1 MAEDYPDQS
10 YQPSWKC
17 RLTVRLEEFN
27 SPALATKVPG
37 KSPKITNGIKDENSG
52 SEAVPDPDHP
62 GRFLIRAQRP
72 KDVLVPET
80 SSDGLTHVIGG
91 VIPKQFD
98 WKQNGFRTADE
109 LKLTIRT
116 ADLPIDPRCLR
127 AIAVEFY
134 LGTLTPMQ
142 FAMGIRGLTRAAVL
156 SPGAP
161 NASEPLNIVPDT
173 YVGPRGED
181 RTNQRFLG
189 WVDKWKA
196 GWSMD
201 EPVIELECRDNTQL
215 FMNQLAPAKLV
226 VSAKDPLDKAI
237 AVYLSNFPQFAG
249 MTVEYV
255 GVEGEPAPSL
265 DKVLSGVAFR
275 PALGP
280 QPSGGDDDL
289 VVWDYLTDVC
299 GALGFSI
306 YVEGLRVIIARPAT
320 LLGGVVS
327 NRSTDPY
334 TTRKLPSGA
343 FPARA
348 LIYGKNVEGLE
359 ITRDFANK
367 ETKNIE
373 LRCYNVRRKQLMVSR
388 FPSKDA
394 RIVTSTPGDK
404 AAENKWN
411 IVKVHGIESQ
421 AHLDQMA
428 EDYFNGRN
436 RSEIECVVK
445 TKNLASFGGGNA
457 DPDLLDLKAGDA
469 IEILIDRAGGSTPA
483 EAEANLTAPSANEK
497 MLTDLGY
504 SKDFATA
511 YAITYLNAGFQRLY
525 RVREMS
531 VTGDLDSGVSFEIRA
546 CNFIQV
552 RGEAPATKA
561 AVRKGGEGGGRPP
574 AKGKKS

>member
-1 MAEDYPDQS
+1 M
-10 YQPSWKC
+10 
-17 RLTVRLEEFN
+17 
-27 SPALATKVPG
+27 
-37 KSPKITNGIKDENSG
+37 
-52 SEAVPDPDHP
+52 
-62 GRFLIRAQRP
+62 
-72 KDVLVPET
+72 
-80 SSDGLTHVIGG
+80 
-91 VIPKQFD
+91 
-98 WKQNGFRTADE
+98 
-109 LKLTIRT
+109 
-116 ADLPIDPRCLR
+116 
-127 AIAVEFY
+127 
-134 LGTLTPMQ
+134 GTLTPMQ
-142 FAMGIRGLTRAAVL
+142 YAMGIRGLTRDAVL
-156 SPGAP
+156 GAGAA
-161 NASEPLNIVPDT
+161 NAAEPLNLVPDT

-181 RTNQRFLG
+181 RTNLRFLG

-196 GWSMD
+196 GWSQD

-215 FMNQLAPAKLV
+215 FMNQLAPARLV
-226 VSAKDPLDKAI
+226 IGAKDPLDKAV

-255 GVEGEPAPSL
+255 GNGEPAPSL

-299 GALGFSI
+299 GAVGFSI
-306 YVEGLRVIIARPAT
+306 YVEGIRVIIARPAT

-327 NRSTDPY
+327 NRPSDPY
-334 TTRKLPSGA
+334 TTRKLPSGD

-348 LIYGKNVEGLE
+348 MIYGKNVEKLE

-373 LRCYNVRRKQLMVSR
+373 LRCYNTRRKQLMVSR
-388 FPSKDA
+388 FPTKEA

-421 AHLDQMA
+421 EHLDQMA
-428 EDYFNGRN
+428 EEYFNGRN
-436 RSEIECVVK
+436 RSEIEVVVS

-469 IEILIDRAGGSTPA
+469 VEVLINRNSGSTVA
-483 EAEANLTAPSANEK
+483 EAEADLTAPSANEK
-497 MLTDLGY
+497 MLVDLGY
-504 SKDFATA
+504 SKAFATA
-511 YAITYLNAGFQRLY
+511 YALTYLNAGFQRLY

-531 VTGDLDSGVSFEIRA
+531 VTGDLDAGVQFEIRA

-552 RGEAPATKA
+552 RGEAPVTKSKTH
-561 AVRKGGEGGGRPP
+561 RTGEGGGRPP
-574 AKGKKS
+574 AKAKKS